1 MIIFF
6 LSFSTGNALVT
17 FEEILKRPN
26 DLNLNLQY
34 AKEQEDLSNYKAVIS
49 TLERLTSLSFT
60 K

>member
-34 AKEQEDLSNYKAVIS
+34 AKEQEDLSNYKAS
-49 TLERLTSLSFT
+49 FLYTSPSPPD
-60 K
+60 